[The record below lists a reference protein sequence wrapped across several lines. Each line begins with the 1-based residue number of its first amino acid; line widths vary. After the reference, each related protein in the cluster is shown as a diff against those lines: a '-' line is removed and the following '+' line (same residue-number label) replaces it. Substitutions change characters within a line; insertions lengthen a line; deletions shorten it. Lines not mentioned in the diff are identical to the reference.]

1 MGGRAAAVVLIGLV
15 LFTGCDAPT
24 RPERQGQITAVTV
37 DVALST
43 GGSLAFTQDVRFVGD
58 HGGVVPVRAPVLG
71 TAKDITID
79 GAPRTESASSGT
91 VQIRALKRS
100 VAVAATIEGVTERY
114 ADIVIV
120 TVPLWGKPSDGAS
133 DDPLVPIKGTIHLP
147 ARPVDGTVHWHG
159 AITADVEAGSA
170 ELKLDGAVTMGK
182 DADLVFALPADAVP
196 GVPQLST
203 EVRRPYFDDRQQALD
218 RADVRLRE
226 DRADD
231 ADREDLEEQLYWG
244 AVGAEI
250 GVPIIVALF
259 SFVRTEARKRKA
271 VAGVPDKVTD
281 PPGREGPAVVELLVA
296 DGRDIGPG
304 AVAGTILWLAHR
316 KALTIEA
323 GGEGRYRM
331 AIGSTGAPVSDAE
344 AILLDALRPA
354 TTAGPFTGPP
364 LPLAEGGPWRKPF
377 RRAVLKEAK
386 AGGLLRRRYRS
397 AVFCTST
404 VLLAFT
410 TAPLWFRTPEAAAA
424 GIVVAGI
431 LLMLPFV
438 GGYVLTSKGHR
449 AKAEWQAFGRYT
461 REQGDLADVD
471 PAGVVLWGP
480 YLAYGAALGLAPA
493 ATRAL
498 TPGGGAPQPAEA
510 TTP

>member
-1 MGGRAAAVVLIGLV
+1 MVLIGLV
-15 LFTGCDAPT
+15 LFTGCEAPT

-37 DVALST
+37 DATLAADGT
-43 GGSLAFTQDVRFVGD
+43 LAFTQQVTFVGD
-58 HGGVVPVRAPVLG
+58 HGGFVPVRAPVLA
-71 TAKDITID
+71 TAKDITLD
-79 GAPRTESASSGT
+79 GAPRTDSASGNT

-100 VAVAATIEGVTERY
+100 VSVAANIDGITERY

-120 TVPLWGKPSDGAS
+120 TVPLWGKPQDGAS
-133 DDPLVPIKGTIHLP
+133 DDPLVPIKGTLHLP
-147 ARPVDGTVHWHG
+147 ADPVDGTLHWHG
-159 AITADVEAGSA
+159 GLAATFAAGGG
-170 ELKLDGAVTMGK
+170 ELVIEGNVTMAK
-182 DADLVFALPADAVP
+182 DADLVFALPADALP

-203 EVRRPYFDDRQQALD
+203 EVRRPYFDDRQAVLD

-226 DRADD
+226 ARADD

-250 GVPIIVALF
+250 GVPILVALF
-259 SFVRTEARKRKA
+259 SFVRTESRKRRA
-271 VAGVPDKVTD
+271 DVATV
-281 PPGREGPAVVELLVA
+281 
-296 DGRDIGPG
+296 GPG

-316 KALTIEA
+316 KVLTIEA

-364 LPLAEGGPWRKPF
+364 LPLAEDGPWRKPF
-377 RRAVLKEAK
+377 RRAVLREAK
-386 AGGLLRRRYRS
+386 GAGLLRRRYRS

-404 VLLAFT
+404 VLLALT

-424 GIVVAGI
+424 GIVVAGV

-461 REQGDLADVD
+461 HEQGDLGDVD
-471 PAGVVLWGP
+471 PAGVVVWGP
-480 YLAYGAALGLAPA
+480 YLAYGAALGLAPT
-493 ATRAL
+493 ATRSL